1 MSKVWKE
8 RLFLIA
14 FCLLAVS
21 GLTFLVL
28 SFLIESD
35 NKFLGIGLGCI
46 AVCNLMNLY
55 RLRKR
60 EKEKQ

>member
-1 MSKVWKE
+1 MSKTWKE

-14 FCLLAVS
+14 FCLLAAS

-28 SFLIESD
+28 SFLNESD

-46 AVCNLMNLY
+46 AVCNLMTLY

-60 EKEKQ
+60 EKEKL

>member
-1 MSKVWKE
+1 MSKAWKE

-14 FCLLAVS
+14 FCLLVAS

-35 NKFLGIGLGCI
+35 NKFLAIGLGCI

-55 RLRKR
+55 RMRKR
-60 EKEKQ
+60 NKEKQ